1 MGQKD
6 GCTVWHEHVCVQYNM
21 HVDELMHVRRHT
33 VVTANL
39 LSKVTLL
46 FSVRSKR
53 KETERR
59 EQSNNNYVKP
69 KEHGQSGA

>member
-1 MGQKD
+1 
-6 GCTVWHEHVCVQYNM
+6 M
-21 HVDELMHVRRHT
+21 HVDELIHVGRHT

-59 EQSNNNYVKP
+59 EQSNNSYVKVN
-69 KEHGQSGA
+69 EHGESGT

>member
-1 MGQKD
+1 M
-6 GCTVWHEHVCVQYNM
+6 HNM

-59 EQSNNNYVKP
+59 EQSNDSYVTV
-69 KEHGQSGA
+69 KEHGQSRA

>member
-1 MGQKD
+1 
-6 GCTVWHEHVCVQYNM
+6 M
-21 HVDELMHVRRHT
+21 HVDELIHVGRRT

-59 EQSNNNYVKP
+59 EQSNNSYVKVN
-69 KEHGQSGA
+69 EHGESGA

>member
-1 MGQKD
+1 
-6 GCTVWHEHVCVQYNM
+6 M
-21 HVDELMHVRRHT
+21 HVDELMHVRKR
-33 VVTANL
+33 VVMTANL

-59 EQSNNNYVKP
+59 EQSNNSYVKA
-69 KEHGQSGA
+69 KKHRQSGA

>member
-1 MGQKD
+1 
-6 GCTVWHEHVCVQYNM
+6 M
-21 HVDELMHVRRHT
+21 HVRVKELMHVRRHIM
-33 VVTANL
+33 VTANL

-59 EQSNNNYVKP
+59 EQSNNSYVKV

>member
-1 MGQKD
+1 
-6 GCTVWHEHVCVQYNM
+6 M
-21 HVDELMHVRRHT
+21 HGDELMHVRGHT

-59 EQSNNNYVKP
+59 EQSNNIYVNAKD
-69 KEHGQSGA
+69 HGQEGT